1 MMLILEEKHII
12 GQGKDRICYIHPD
25 DSDKCVKIIKVN
37 RSHKQSI
44 REHSYYKFMERKNKD
59 MRFLSKF
66 YGKVNTNLGFG
77 LVFELCRDS
86 DIKIS
91 NSIGYYFENNLYEE
105 SLSIIDNLKKLRK
118 NLTKN
123 TIVFTDFNSNN
134 ILYKTETKTIMVIDG
149 IGNYDFIKIS
159 DYFERL
165 AKNKINRRFDR
176 FEKKLFT
183 KYPNNK
189 IVQEMLS

>member
-1 MMLILEEKHII
+1 MMLILEDKNII
-12 GQGKDRICYIHPD
+12 GQGKDRVCYMHPD

-37 RSHKQSI
+37 HSHKQSV
-44 REHSYYKFMERKNKD
+44 REHSYYKFMKRKNKD

-118 NLTKN
+118 NLTIN
-123 TIVFTDFNSNN
+123 AIIFTDFTSNN

-149 IGNYDFIKIS
+149 IGNYDLIKIS
-159 DYFERL
+159 DYFKRL
-165 AKNKINRRFDR
+165 ATNKINRRFDR
-176 FEKKLFT
+176 FEKYLFK
-183 KYPNNK
+183 KYPYNK
-189 IVQEMLS
+189 VVQEMLS